1 MNAPAM
7 KAPTAIIQSRA
18 SILLM
23 KFISSS
29 FGRHGQCIIHIT
41 HKEARFKA
49 RR

>member
-29 FGRHGQCIIHIT
+29 SQP
-41 HKEARFKA
+41 
-49 RR
+49 